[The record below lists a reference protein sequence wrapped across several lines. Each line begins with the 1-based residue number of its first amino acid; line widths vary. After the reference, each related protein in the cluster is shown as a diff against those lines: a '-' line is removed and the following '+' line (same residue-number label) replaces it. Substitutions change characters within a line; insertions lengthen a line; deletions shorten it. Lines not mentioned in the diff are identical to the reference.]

1 MNYFKVW
8 WNGIQVAEKFPNKKE
23 AEKYIRKM
31 RAYNS
36 EIIEFNEECQVMNS
50 WKTE

>member
-8 WNGIQVAEKFPNKKE
+8 WNDVRVGQRFPTKKE

-31 RAYNS
+31 KIAKWQ
-36 EIIEFNEECQVMNS
+36 IVEFNNDLVVVNR
-50 WKTE
+50 WVA

>member
-8 WNGIQVAEKFPNKKE
+8 WNGIQVAEDFPTKKA

-36 EIIEFNEECQVMNS
+36 EICEINEDLQVVNR
-50 WKTE
+50 WVTE